1 MSECASRIRGDAER
15 RLGEAGPGGDRQRL
29 HKHEEIGCKVT
40 LQTQEMQAPAHTL
53 DFPIKHSILT
63 EGQLLQL
70 GASGVGFDVQVEVVT
85 RVPLIAKRVATT
97 LDIDCAISSVESA
110 RSNRQTLG

>member
-1 MSECASRIRGDAER
+1 MTKVDSHLS
-15 RLGEAGPGGDRQRL
+15 
-29 HKHEEIGCKVT
+29 GC
-40 LQTQEMQAPAHTL
+40 
-53 DFPIKHSILT
+53 D
-63 EGQLLQL
+63 
-70 GASGVGFDVQVEVVT
+70 DVQVEVVT

>member
-1 MSECASRIRGDAER
+1 MIVQNSSDECRV
-15 RLGEAGPGGDRQRL
+15 LL
-29 HKHEEIGCKVT
+29 TT
-40 LQTQEMQAPAHTL
+40 LQQFPHVVAEVPPELRNQEVDSHL
-53 DFPIKHSILT
+53 
-63 EGQLLQL
+63 
-70 GASGVGFDVQVEVVT
+70 SGCDDVQVEVVT